1 MEKKYPISGSNYE
14 TNLSS
19 LGEIIVFC
27 SWLQRSILYSSM
39 PENMLCVTVQN
50 KIFDVKC
57 VVSQEQFFYRALTI
71 IASFGVTENLTISK
85 IVYRQNFWAG
95 SKANFYDASEY
106 SVSLD
111 IFRVP
116 NVLKGTYQR
125 SRTRST
131 SRED

>member
-1 MEKKYPISGSNYE
+1 
-14 TNLSS
+14 
-19 LGEIIVFC
+19 
-27 SWLQRSILYSSM
+27 M
-39 PENMLCVTVQN
+39 PENMLCVTVHN
-50 KIFDVKC
+50 KILDVKY
-57 VVSQEQFFYRALTI
+57 VVAQEQFFYRALTI
-71 IASFGVTENLTISK
+71 ITSFGVTENLTIPK
-85 IVYRQNFWAG
+85 IVYRQNLWVG

-116 NVLKGTYQR
+116 NVLKGIYHR